1 MKLTLNLFLLIF
13 ISFQSFAV
21 TIESN
26 QTQQLDSLLKV
37 SEKHVV
43 NKKAHSTPKKP
54 YNKLAVIGFGLSTLG
69 IVSLLA
75 LLFAGIATTGSA
87 LLSLAGLVISII
99 SLFKIKK
106 RRERGKGLAITGI
119 VFSILPYLFLLA
131 IVLLWV
137 GFS

>member
-13 ISFQSFAV
+13 LSIQSFAV
-21 TIESN
+21 TVESN
-26 QTQQLDSLLKV
+26 RTQQLDSLIKI
-37 SEKHVV
+37 SEKQSVTQ
-43 NKKAHSTPKKP
+43 KAQTTPKKP
-54 YNKLAVIGFGLSTLG
+54 YNKLAVIGFGLSAFG
-69 IVSLLA
+69 IVALLA

-87 LLSLAGLVISII
+87 LLSLTGLVLSII

-106 RRERGKGLAITGI
+106 RSERGKGLAITGI